1 MLFMLCERAIG
12 DICLKILRELGER
25 MKYIKFFKELNN
37 KDVPLVGGKNASIG
51 EMFQELVPV
60 GIKVPN
66 GFAIT
71 SEAYW
76 YLLDSGGIREKI
88 RELLE
93 GVDVTEID
101 VLKTRSKK
109 IRELIFG
116 TPFPEDLRKEIFE
129 AYKILSEEY
138 GMKEADVAVR
148 SSATAEDLPD
158 ASFAGQQ
165 DTYLSVK
172 GQTELIH
179 YIKSCLASLFTD
191 RAVSYRAS
199 RGFDHFKVAL
209 SVGVQKMV
217 RADKG
222 SAGVMFSIDTE
233 TGFKDA
239 VFITSSWG
247 LGENVVGGTVNPD
260 EFYVF
265 KPTLKEGKRPIIKR
279 QLGHKHQKMVYAPK
293 GSDHPT
299 KNIKTTQ
306 KEMKT
311 FSITDADILTLARY
325 AIKIEEHY
333 TKEAGEYRPMDMEW
347 SKDGESGEI
356 FIVQARPETVQSQK
370 DKQKDSGQKLE
381 TFSFKDKN
389 AEREVLLTG
398 RAIGGKIGHGKVRII
413 NDLEHMNTFKDG
425 EILVTDN
432 TDPDWEPVMKK
443 ASAVITNRGGR
454 TCHAAIVAR
463 EIGVPAIVGAIG
475 STDRLYTGMEV
486 TVSCAEGEEGYIYA
500 GIHPFEIETIELSNL
515 GKPKTKIYMNIG
527 NPEKAFGFSQLPND
541 GVGLAR
547 MEHIILN
554 QIKAHPLALLDLQN
568 GKKDIKDRAEIEK
581 LISGYES
588 PKDFF
593 IKKIAEG
600 MGMISAAFYPK
611 PVIVRTS
618 DFKSNEYR
626 GMIGGA
632 AYEPMEE
639 NPMLGYRGA
648 SRYYSDLYRVAFEWE
663 CEALAMVREEMGL
676 TNMKVMVPF
685 LRTPEEGKK
694 VLEIMRRNGLES
706 GKNGLEIYV
715 MCELPVNVILA
726 DDFLSMFDGFSIGS
740 NDLTQLTLGVD
751 RDGQLVSHIFDERNP
766 AMLEMF
772 KRAID
777 SCKKHKKY
785 CGICGQAPSDY
796 PEVAEFL
803 VEHDITSISL
813 NPDSVISTWSRVV
826 ELEKRL
832 KS

>member
-1 MLFMLCERAIG
+1 
-12 DICLKILRELGER
+12 

-37 KDVPLVGGKNASIG
+37 RDVPLVGGKNASIG
-51 EMFQELVPV
+51 EMFQELVQV

-76 YLLDSGGIREKI
+76 YLLESGGIKQKI
-88 RELLE
+88 IDLLE
-93 GVDVTEID
+93 NVDVTEID

-116 TPFPEDLRKEIFE
+116 TPFPADLRDEIFQ
-129 AYKILSEEY
+129 AYKILSDEY

-209 SVGVQKMV
+209 SVGIQKMV

-265 KPTLKEGKRPIIKR
+265 KPTLEQGKRPIIKR
-279 QLGHKHQKMVYAPK
+279 QLGHKHQKMVYAPR

-306 KEMKT
+306 KEMQT
-311 FSITDADILTLARY
+311 FSISDEDILTLARY
-325 AIKIEEHY
+325 AIIIEKHY

-347 SKDGESGEI
+347 AKDGESGEI
-356 FIVQARPETVQSQK
+356 FIVQARPETVQSQNIK
-370 DKQKDSGQKLE
+370 KTNGQKIE
-381 TFSFKDKN
+381 KFKFKTN
-389 AEREVLLTG
+389 ENKEVIIMG
-398 RAIGGKIGHGKVRII
+398 KAIGGKIGTGKVRII
-413 NDLEHMNTFKDG
+413 NNIEHMNTFKEG

-432 TDPDWEPVMKK
+432 TDPDWEPAMKK

-463 EIGVPAIVGAIG
+463 EIGVPAIVGAVG
-475 STDRLYTGMEV
+475 ATDSLYTGMEV
-486 TVSCAEGEEGYIYA
+486 TVSCAEGEEGYVYA
-500 GIHPFEIETIELSNL
+500 GIHEYEVKTIELSNL
-515 GKPKTKIYMNIG
+515 GETKTKIYMNVG
-527 NPEKAFGFSQLPND
+527 NPEKSFSFAQLPNH

-547 MEHIILN
+547 MELIVLN

-568 GKKDIKDRAEIEK
+568 GKFNMKEKAEIER

-593 IKKIAEG
+593 VKKIAEG
-600 MGMISAAFYPK
+600 IGMISSAFYPK

-626 GMIGGA
+626 GMIAGSY
-632 AYEPMEE
+632 YEPQEE

-648 SRYYSDLYRVAFEWE
+648 SRYYSDLYRGAFEWE
-663 CEALAMVREEMGL
+663 CEALAMVRDEMGL
-676 TNMKVMVPF
+676 TNMKIMIPF

-694 VLEIMRRNGLES
+694 VLEILRRNGLES

-726 DDFLSMFDGFSIGS
+726 DDFLSMFDGYSIGS

-751 RDGQLVSHIFDERNP
+751 RDGQLVSDIFDERNP

-772 KRAID
+772 KRAIQ
-777 SCKKHKKY
+777 SCKKHNKY

-796 PEVAEFL
+796 PEITEFL
-803 VEHDITSISL
+803 VREGINSISL
-813 NPDSVISTWSRVV
+813 NPDSVIATWNVV
-826 ELEKRL
+826 EKLEKEL
-832 KS
+832 NIKP

>member
-1 MLFMLCERAIG
+1 
-12 DICLKILRELGER
+12 

-76 YLLDSGGIREKI
+76 YLLDSGGIKEKI
-88 RELLE
+88 IDLLKD
-93 GVDVTEID
+93 VDVTEID

-116 TPFPEDLRKEIFE
+116 TPFPANLRDEIFE
-129 AYKILSEEY
+129 AYRILSAEY

-165 DTYLSVK
+165 DTYLSIK

-179 YIKSCLASLFTD
+179 YIKSCFASLFTD

-217 RADKG
+217 RSDRG
-222 SAGVMFSIDTE
+222 SSGVMFSIDTE
-233 TGFKDA
+233 TGFKNA

-265 KPTLKEGKRPIIKR
+265 KPTLEAGKRPIIKK
-279 QLGHKHQKMVYAPK
+279 QLGNKHVKMVYAPQ

-299 KNIKTTQ
+299 KNIATTQ
-306 KEMKT
+306 KELQT
-311 FSITDADILTLARY
+311 FSITDEDILTLARY
-325 AIKIEEHY
+325 AITIEKHY
-333 TKEAGEYRPMDMEW
+333 TQEAGEYRPMDMEW
-347 SKDGESGEI
+347 AKDGDSGEI

-370 DKQKDSGQKLE
+370 SKANTQVIEKYK
-381 TFSFKDKN
+381 FKNNDP
-389 AEREVLLTG
+389 REVLITG
-398 RAIGGKIGHGKVRII
+398 RATGGKIGAGKVRII
-413 NDLEHMNTFKDG
+413 NDIEHMNTFKEG

-432 TDPDWEPVMKK
+432 TDPDWEPAMKK
-443 ASAVITNRGGR
+443 AAAVITNRGGR

-475 STDRLYTGMEV
+475 ATDRLYTGMEV
-486 TVSCAEGEEGYIYA
+486 TVSCAEGEEGYVYA
-500 GIHPFEIETIELSNL
+500 GIHDYEVESIELSNL
-515 GKPKTKIYMNIG
+515 GNTKTKLYMNIG
-527 NPEKAFGFSQLPND
+527 NPEKAFSFAQLPCD

-547 MEHIILN
+547 MELIILN
-554 QIKAHPLALLDLQN
+554 QVKAHPLALVDIQN
-568 GKKDIKDRAEIEK
+568 GKTNIPQYNEIMK
-581 LISGYES
+581 LISGYDN

-600 MGMISAAFYPK
+600 MGMITAAFYPK

-626 GMIGGA
+626 GMIAGTH
-632 AYEPMEE
+632 YEPHEE

-648 SRYYSDLYRVAFEWE
+648 SRYYSDLYRTAFEWE
-663 CEALAMVREEMGL
+663 IQALAMVREEMGL
-676 TNMKVMVPF
+676 TNMKVMIPF

-694 VLEIMRRNGLES
+694 VLEILRKNGLES

-715 MCELPVNVILA
+715 MCELPVNVVLA
-726 DDFLSMFDGFSIGS
+726 DEFLSIFDGFSIGS

-751 RDGQLVSHIFDERNP
+751 RDGELVSHIFDERNP

-772 KRAID
+772 KRAIEA
-777 SCKKHKKY
+777 CKRHGKY

-803 VEHDITSISL
+803 VKEGITSISL
-813 NPDSVISTWSRVV
+813 NPDSVVSTWTRIA
-826 ELEKRL
+826 ELEKTL
-832 KS
+832 G

>member
-1 MLFMLCERAIG
+1 
-12 DICLKILRELGER
+12 
-25 MKYIKFFKELNN
+25 MKYIKFFEELNN
-37 KDVPLVGGKNASIG
+37 RDVPLVGGKNASIG

-60 GIKVPN
+60 GIKVPD

-71 SEAYW
+71 SDAYW
-76 YLLDSGGIREKI
+76 YLLESGNIKDQI
-88 RELLE
+88 RELLVN
-93 GVDVTEID
+93 VDYTEMD
-101 VLKTRSKK
+101 VLRNRCSK
-109 IRELIFG
+109 IRELIFS
-116 TPFPEDLRKEIFE
+116 TPLPQDLKDEIFQ
-129 AYKILSEEY
+129 AYDKLSQRY
-138 GMKEADVAVR
+138 GMTEADVAVR

-172 GQTELIH
+172 GKTDLVH
-179 YIKSCLASLFTD
+179 YIKSCFASLFTH
-191 RAVSYRAS
+191 RATSYRA
-199 RGFDHFKVAL
+199 GKNFDHFKVAL

-217 RADKG
+217 RSDK
-222 SAGVMFSIDTE
+222 SAAGVMFSIDTE

-265 KPTLKEGKRPIIKR
+265 KPTLEQGKKPIIKR
-279 QLGHKHQKMVYAPK
+279 KLGTKDVKMVYSPA
-293 GSDHPT
+293 GSDKPT
-299 KNIKTTQ
+299 MNVRTTHH
-306 KEMKT
+306 EMET
-311 FSITDADILTLARY
+311 FSITDEDVLTLARY
-325 AIKIEEHY
+325 AIDIEKHY

-347 SKDGESGEI
+347 AKDGQSGEI

-370 DKQKDSGQKLE
+370 SKHGAKIEK
-381 TFSFKDKN
+381 FRFKNPIDN
-389 AEREVLLTG
+389 DREVVLRG
-398 RAIGGKIGHGKVRII
+398 MAIGTKMGSGKIRII
-413 NDLEHMNTFKDG
+413 NNIEQMNTFKEG

-443 ASAVITNRGGR
+443 AAAVITNRGGR

-463 EIGVPAIVGAIG
+463 EIGVPTIVGAHG
-475 STDRLYTGMEV
+475 ATEVLYTDMEA
-486 TVSCAEGEEGYIYA
+486 TVSCSEGEEGYVYA
-500 GIHPFEIETIELSNL
+500 GIHEYEVETISLEHL
-515 GKPKTKIYMNIG
+515 GETKTKIYMNVG
-527 NPEKAFGFSQLPND
+527 DPAKAFGFSFIPNS

-547 MEHIILN
+547 MEHIVLH
-554 QIKAHPLALLDLQN
+554 QIVAHPLALLDLQN
-568 GKKDIKDRAEIEK
+568 DKTIYNQDDVVK
-581 LISGYES
+581 LIHGYDN

-600 MGMISAAFYPK
+600 MGMIAAAFYPN

-626 GMIGGA
+626 NMISGEY
-632 AYEPMEE
+632 YEPQEE

-648 SRYYSDLYRVAFEWE
+648 SRYYSEQYRTAFEWE
-663 CEALAMVREEMGL
+663 CQALAMVRDDMGL
-676 TNMKVMVPF
+676 TNMKIMIPF

-715 MCELPVNVILA
+715 MCELPVNIILA
-726 DDFLSMFDGFSIGS
+726 DEFLKIFDGYSIGS

-751 RDGQLVSHIFDERNP
+751 RDGDLVSHIFDERNP

-772 KRAID
+772 KQAIQA
-777 SCKKHKKY
+777 CKRHGKY

-796 PEVAEFL
+796 PEIAEFL
-803 VEHDITSISL
+803 VQQGISSISL
-813 NPDSVISTWSRVV
+813 NPDSVVMTWERI
-826 ELEKRL
+826 EQLEKKL
-832 KS
+832 KSTN

>member
-1 MLFMLCERAIG
+1 
-12 DICLKILRELGER
+12 

-76 YLLDSGGIREKI
+76 YLLDSGGIRQKI
-88 RELLE
+88 FDLLD

-101 VLKTRSKK
+101 VLKTRSKQ

-116 TPFPEDLRKEIFE
+116 TPLPADLRDEIFE
-129 AYKILSEEY
+129 AYRILSDEY
-138 GMKEADVAVR
+138 GMKFADVAVR

-179 YIKSCLASLFTD
+179 YIKSCFASLFTD

-279 QLGHKHQKMVYAPK
+279 QLGYKHQKMVYAPN

-306 KEMKT
+306 QELNT

-333 TKEAGEYRPMDMEW
+333 SKEAGEYRPMDMEW

-370 DKQKDSGQKLE
+370 NKGGAQKIEK
-381 TFSFKDKN
+381 FKFKEKAN
-389 AEREVLLTG
+389 REILLTG

-413 NDLEHMNTFKDG
+413 NDLEHMNTFKEG

-432 TDPDWEPVMKK
+432 TDPDWEPAMKK
-443 ASAVITNRGGR
+443 AAAVITNRGGR

-463 EIGVPAIVGAIG
+463 EIGVPAIVGAVG
-475 STDRLYTGMEV
+475 ATDRLYTGMEV
-486 TVSCAEGEEGYIYA
+486 TASCAEGEEGFVYA
-500 GIHPFEIETIELSNL
+500 GIHPFEIETITLDNL
-515 GKPKTKIYMNIG
+515 EKTKTKVYMNIG

-581 LISGYES
+581 LMSGYEN

-593 IKKIAEG
+593 VKKIAEG
-600 MGMISAAFYPK
+600 MGMIAAAFYPK

-626 GMIGGA
+626 GMIGGLD
-632 AYEPMEE
+632 YEPLEE

-676 TNMKVMVPF
+676 TNMKIMVPF

-726 DDFLSMFDGFSIGS
+726 DDFLELFDGFSIGS

-772 KRAID
+772 KRAIEA
-777 SCKKHKKY
+777 CKKHNKY

-796 PEVAEFL
+796 PEIAEFL
-803 VEHDITSISL
+803 VKNGITSISL
-813 NPDSVISTWSRVV
+813 NPDSVVSTLGKIIA
-826 ELEKRL
+826 LEKTL
-832 KS
+832 KN

>member
-1 MLFMLCERAIG
+1 
-12 DICLKILRELGER
+12 

-37 KDVPLVGGKNASIG
+37 RDVPLVGGKNASIG

-71 SEAYW
+71 SDAYW
-76 YLLDSGGIREKI
+76 YLLDSGGIRQKI
-88 RELLE
+88 FDLLD

-116 TPFPEDLRKEIFE
+116 TPIPPDLRDEIFE

-138 GMKEADVAVR
+138 GMREADVAVR

-172 GQTELIH
+172 GQVELVH
-179 YIKSCLASLFTD
+179 YIKSCFASLFTD

-233 TGFKDA
+233 TGFRDA
-239 VFITSSWG
+239 VLITSSWG

-279 QLGHKHQKMVYAPK
+279 QLGYKHQKMVYAPK

-306 KEMKT
+306 KELNS

-333 TKEAGEYRPMDMEW
+333 SKEAGEYRPMDMEW

-356 FIVQARPETVQSQK
+356 FIVQARPETVQSQQNK
-370 DKQKDSGQKLE
+370 KNGTQKIEK
-381 TFSFKDKN
+381 FKFKEKAD
-389 AEREVLLTG
+389 REILLAG

-413 NDLEHMNTFKDG
+413 NNLEHMSSFKEG

-432 TDPDWEPVMKK
+432 TDPDWEPAMKK
-443 ASAVITNRGGR
+443 AAAVITNRGGR

-463 EIGVPAIVGAIG
+463 EIGVPTIVGAVG
-475 STDRLYTGMEV
+475 ATDRLYTGMEV

-500 GIHPFEIETIELSNL
+500 GIHPFEIETITLNIE
-515 GKPKTKIYMNIG
+515 KTKTKIYMNIG

-547 MEHIILN
+547 MEHIVLN

-568 GKKDIKDRAEIEK
+568 GKKDIKDRSEIEK
-581 LISGYES
+581 LIAGYEN

-593 IKKIAEG
+593 VKKIAEG
-600 MGMISAAFYPK
+600 IGMIAAAFYPK

-618 DFKSNEYR
+618 DFKTNEYR
-626 GMIGGA
+626 GMIGGL
-632 AYEPMEE
+632 AYEPLEE

-715 MCELPVNVILA
+715 MCELPINVILA
-726 DDFLSMFDGFSIGS
+726 DDFLELFDGFSIGS

-777 SCKKHKKY
+777 ACKRHKKY

-796 PEVAEFL
+796 PEIAEFL
-803 VEHDITSISL
+803 VKNGITSISL
-813 NPDSVISTWSRVV
+813 NPDSMVSTLNRII
-826 ELEKRL
+826 ELEKIL
-832 KS
+832 KK

>member
-1 MLFMLCERAIG
+1 
-12 DICLKILRELGER
+12 

-37 KDVPLVGGKNASIG
+37 RDVPLVGGKNASIG

-71 SEAYW
+71 SDAYW
-76 YLLDSGGIREKI
+76 YLLDSGGIKQKI
-88 RELLE
+88 VDLLE
-93 GVDVTEID
+93 NVDVTEID

-116 TPFPEDLRKEIFE
+116 TPFPSDLRDEIFQ
-129 AYKILSEEY
+129 AYKMLSDEY
-138 GMKEADVAVR
+138 GMNEADVAVR

-179 YIKSCLASLFTD
+179 YIKSCFASLFTD

-209 SVGVQKMV
+209 SVGIQKMV

-265 KPTLKEGKRPIIKR
+265 KPTLEQGKRPIIKR
-279 QLGHKHQKMVYAPK
+279 QLGTKHLKMVYAPK

-306 KEMKT
+306 KELET
-311 FSITDADILTLARY
+311 FSITDEDILTLARY
-325 AIKIEEHY
+325 AIIIEKHY

-347 SKDGESGEI
+347 AKDGESGEI
-356 FIVQARPETVQSQK
+356 FIVQARPETVQSQNIK
-370 DKQKDSGQKLE
+370 KSNGQRIEKFRFKVVDDKK
-381 TFSFKDKN
+381 
-389 AEREVLLTG
+389 EVIING
-398 RAIGGKIGHGKVRII
+398 KAIGGKIGTGKVRII
-413 NDLEHMNTFKDG
+413 NDIAHMNSFKEG

-432 TDPDWEPVMKK
+432 TDPDWEPAMKK

-463 EIGVPAIVGAIG
+463 EIGVPAIVGAVG
-475 STDRLYTGMEV
+475 ATDRLYTGMEV
-486 TVSCAEGEEGYIYA
+486 TVSCAEGEEGYVYA
-500 GIHPFEIETIELSNL
+500 GIHEYEVETIELSNL
-515 GKPKTKIYMNIG
+515 GQTKTKIYMNVG
-527 NPEKAFGFSQLPND
+527 NPEKSFSFSQLPNH

-547 MEHIILN
+547 MELIILN

-568 GKKDIKDRAEIEK
+568 GKTDIKDRQEIEK

-600 MGMISAAFYPK
+600 MGMISAAFYPN

-626 GMIGGA
+626 GMIGGT
-632 AYEPMEE
+632 AYEPQEE
-639 NPMLGYRGA
+639 NPMLGFRGA
-648 SRYYSDLYRVAFEWE
+648 SRYYSDLYRGAFEWE
-663 CEALAMVREEMGL
+663 CQALAMVRDEMGL
-676 TNMKVMVPF
+676 TNMKIMIPF

-694 VLEIMRRNGLES
+694 VLEILRRNGLES

-726 DDFLSMFDGFSIGS
+726 DDFLNMFDGFSIGS

-751 RDGQLVSHIFDERNP
+751 RDGQLVSDIFDERNP

-772 KRAID
+772 KRAIAA
-777 SCKKHKKY
+777 CKKHKKY

-796 PEVAEFL
+796 PEIAEFL
-803 VEHDITSISL
+803 VKEGINSISL
-813 NPDSVISTWSRVV
+813 NPDSVIATWNLVSK
-826 ELEKRL
+826 LEKEL
-832 KS
+832 NL

>member
-1 MLFMLCERAIG
+1 
-12 DICLKILRELGER
+12 

-37 KDVPLVGGKNASIG
+37 RDVPLVGGKNASIG

-71 SEAYW
+71 SDAYW
-76 YLLDSGGIREKI
+76 YLLDSGGIKQKI
-88 RELLE
+88 IDLLE
-93 GVDVTEID
+93 NVDVTEID

-116 TPFPEDLRKEIFE
+116 TPFPADLRDEIFQ
-129 AYKILSEEY
+129 AYKMLSDEY
-138 GMKEADVAVR
+138 GMNEADVAVR

-179 YIKSCLASLFTD
+179 YIKSCFASLFTD

-265 KPTLKEGKRPIIKR
+265 KPTLEQGKRPIIKR
-279 QLGHKHQKMVYAPK
+279 QLGTKHLKMVYAPK

-306 KEMKT
+306 KELET
-311 FSITDADILTLARY
+311 FSITDEDILTLARY
-325 AIKIEEHY
+325 AIVIEKHY

-347 SKDGESGEI
+347 AKDGETGEI
-356 FIVQARPETVQSQK
+356 FIVQARPETVQSQNIK
-370 DKQKDSGQKLE
+370 KSNGQRIEK
-381 TFSFKDKN
+381 FRFKN
-389 AEREVLLTG
+389 ADEKKEIIING
-398 RAIGGKIGHGKVRII
+398 KAIGGKIGTGKVRII
-413 NDLEHMNTFKDG
+413 NDIAHMNSFKEG

-432 TDPDWEPVMKK
+432 TDPDWEPAMKK

-463 EIGVPAIVGAIG
+463 EIGVPAIVGAVG
-475 STDRLYTGMEV
+475 ATDRLYTGMEV
-486 TVSCAEGEEGYIYA
+486 TVSCAEGEEGYVYA
-500 GIHPFEIETIELSNL
+500 GIHEYEVETIELSNL
-515 GKPKTKIYMNIG
+515 DQTKTKIYMNVG
-527 NPEKAFGFSQLPND
+527 NPEKSFSFSQLPNH

-547 MEHIILN
+547 MELIILN

-568 GKKDIKDRAEIEK
+568 GKKDISDKEQIEK
-581 LISGYES
+581 LISGYEG

-593 IKKIAEG
+593 VKKIAEG
-600 MGMISAAFYPK
+600 MGMISAAFYPN

-626 GMIGGA
+626 GMIGGT
-632 AYEPMEE
+632 AYEPQEE
-639 NPMLGYRGA
+639 NPMLGFRGA
-648 SRYYSDLYRVAFEWE
+648 SRYYSDLYRGAFEWE
-663 CEALAMVREEMGL
+663 CQALAMVRDEMGL
-676 TNMKVMVPF
+676 TNMKIMIPF

-694 VLEIMRRNGLES
+694 VLEILRRNGLES

-726 DDFLSMFDGFSIGS
+726 DDFLNMFDGFSIGS

-751 RDGQLVSHIFDERNP
+751 RDGQLVSDIFDERNP

-772 KRAID
+772 KRAITA
-777 SCKKHKKY
+777 CKKHKKY

-796 PEVAEFL
+796 PEIAEFL
-803 VEHDITSISL
+803 VREGIDSISL
-813 NPDSVISTWSRVV
+813 NPDSVISTWNLVSK
-826 ELEKRL
+826 LEKELNL
-832 KS
+832 K

>member
-1 MLFMLCERAIG
+1 
-12 DICLKILRELGER
+12 

-37 KDVPLVGGKNASIG
+37 RDVPLVGGKNASIG

-71 SEAYW
+71 SDAYW
-76 YLLDSGGIREKI
+76 YLLDSGGIKQKI
-88 RELLE
+88 VDLLE
-93 GVDVTEID
+93 NVDVTEID

-116 TPFPEDLRKEIFE
+116 TPFPSDLRDEIFQ
-129 AYKILSEEY
+129 AYKMLSDEY
-138 GMKEADVAVR
+138 GMNEADVAVR

-179 YIKSCLASLFTD
+179 YIKSCFASLFTD

-209 SVGVQKMV
+209 SVGIQKMV
-217 RADKG
+217 RSDKG

-265 KPTLKEGKRPIIKR
+265 KPTLEQGKRPIIKR
-279 QLGHKHQKMVYAPK
+279 QLGTKHLKMVYAPK

-306 KEMKT
+306 KELET
-311 FSITDADILTLARY
+311 FSITDEDILTLARY
-325 AIKIEEHY
+325 AIIIEKHY

-347 SKDGESGEI
+347 AKDGESGEI
-356 FIVQARPETVQSQK
+356 FIVQARPETVQSQNIK
-370 DKQKDSGQKLE
+370 KSNGQRIEKFRFKVTDDKK
-381 TFSFKDKN
+381 
-389 AEREVLLTG
+389 EVIING
-398 RAIGGKIGHGKVRII
+398 KAIGGKIGTGKVRII
-413 NDLEHMNTFKDG
+413 NDIAHMNSFKEG

-432 TDPDWEPVMKK
+432 TDPDWEPAMKK

-463 EIGVPAIVGAIG
+463 EIGVPAIVGAVG
-475 STDRLYTGMEV
+475 ATDRLYTGMEV
-486 TVSCAEGEEGYIYA
+486 TVSCAEGEEGYVYA
-500 GIHPFEIETIELSNL
+500 GIHEYEVETIELSNL
-515 GKPKTKIYMNIG
+515 GQTKTKIYMNVG
-527 NPEKAFGFSQLPND
+527 NPEKSFSFSQLPNH

-547 MEHIILN
+547 MELIILN

-568 GKKDIKDRAEIEK
+568 GKTDIKDRQEIEK

-600 MGMISAAFYPK
+600 MGMISAAFYPN

-626 GMIGGA
+626 GMIGGTL
-632 AYEPMEE
+632 YEPQEE
-639 NPMLGYRGA
+639 NPMLGFRGA
-648 SRYYSDLYRVAFEWE
+648 SRYYSDLYRGAFEWE
-663 CEALAMVREEMGL
+663 CQALAMVRDEMGL
-676 TNMKVMVPF
+676 TNMKIMIPF

-694 VLEIMRRNGLES
+694 VLEILRRNGLES

-726 DDFLSMFDGFSIGS
+726 DDFLNMFDGFSIGS
-740 NDLTQLTLGVD
+740 NDLTQLTLGID
-751 RDGQLVSHIFDERNP
+751 RDGQLVSDIFDERNP

-772 KRAID
+772 KRAIEA
-777 SCKKHKKY
+777 CKRHKKY

-796 PEVAEFL
+796 PEIAEFL
-803 VEHDITSISL
+803 VKEGISSISL
-813 NPDSVISTWSRVV
+813 NPDSVIATWNLVSK
-826 ELEKRL
+826 LEKEL
-832 KS
+832 NL

>member
-1 MLFMLCERAIG
+1 
-12 DICLKILRELGER
+12 

-71 SEAYW
+71 SDAYW
-76 YLLDSGGIREKI
+76 YLLDSGGIRQKI
-88 RELLE
+88 IDLLA

-101 VLKTRSKK
+101 VLKTRSKQ

-116 TPFPEDLRKEIFE
+116 TPLPTDLRDEIFE
-129 AYKILSEEY
+129 AYRILSEEY
-138 GMKEADVAVR
+138 GMKYADVAVR

-172 GQTELIH
+172 GQTDLVH
-179 YIKSCLASLFTD
+179 YIKSCFASLFTD

-279 QLGHKHQKMVYAPK
+279 QLGHKHQKMVYATP
-293 GSDHPT
+293 GDPHPT
-299 KNIKTTQ
+299 KNIQTTQ
-306 KEMKT
+306 EEMRT

-370 DKQKDSGQKLE
+370 SKNGCAQRLE
-381 TFSFKDKN
+381 KFRFKDKD
-389 AEREVLLTG
+389 AEREVILAG

-413 NDLEHMNTFKDG
+413 NDLEHMNTFKEG

-432 TDPDWEPVMKK
+432 TDPDWEPAMKK
-443 ASAVITNRGGR
+443 AAAVITNRGGR

-463 EIGVPAIVGAIG
+463 EIGVPAIVGAVG
-475 STDRLYTGMEV
+475 ATDRLYTGMEI
-486 TVSCAEGEEGYIYA
+486 TASCAEGEEGYIYN

-515 GKPKTKIYMNIG
+515 GQTKTKIYMNIG

-568 GKKDIKDRAEIEK
+568 GKKDIKDKEEIEK

-611 PVIVRTS
+611 PVIVRVS

-626 GMIGGA
+626 GMIGGL
-632 AYEPMEE
+632 AYEPLEE

-648 SRYYSDLYRVAFEWE
+648 SRYYSDLYRTAFEWE
-663 CEALAMVREEMGL
+663 CEALSMVREEMGL

-726 DDFLSMFDGFSIGS
+726 DEFLSMFDGFSIGS

-772 KRAID
+772 KRAIAA
-777 SCKKHKKY
+777 CKKHGKY

-796 PEVAEFL
+796 PEIAEFL
-803 VEHDITSISL
+803 VKEGINSISL
-813 NPDSVISTWSRVV
+813 NPDSVVATWTRIAD
-826 ELEKRL
+826 LEKTL
-832 KS
+832 K

>member
-1 MLFMLCERAIG
+1 
-12 DICLKILRELGER
+12 

-37 KDVPLVGGKNASIG
+37 RDVPLVGGKNASIG

-71 SEAYW
+71 SDAYW
-76 YLLDSGGIREKI
+76 YLLDSGGIKQKI
-88 RELLE
+88 VDLLE
-93 GVDVTEID
+93 NVDVTEID

-116 TPFPEDLRKEIFE
+116 TPFPSDLRDEIFQ
-129 AYKILSEEY
+129 AYKMLSDEY
-138 GMKEADVAVR
+138 GMNEADVAVR

-179 YIKSCLASLFTD
+179 YIKSCFASLFTD

-209 SVGVQKMV
+209 SVGIQKMV
-217 RADKG
+217 RSDKG

-265 KPTLKEGKRPIIKR
+265 KPTLEQGKRPIIKR
-279 QLGHKHQKMVYAPK
+279 QLGTKHLKMVYAPK

-306 KEMKT
+306 KELET
-311 FSITDADILTLARY
+311 FSITDEDILTLARY
-325 AIKIEEHY
+325 AIIIEKHY

-347 SKDGESGEI
+347 AKDGESGEI
-356 FIVQARPETVQSQK
+356 FIVQARPETVQSQNIK
-370 DKQKDSGQKLE
+370 KSNGQRIEKFRFKFTDDKK
-381 TFSFKDKN
+381 
-389 AEREVLLTG
+389 EVIING
-398 RAIGGKIGHGKVRII
+398 KAIGGKIGTGKVRII
-413 NDLEHMNTFKDG
+413 NDIAHMNSFKEG

-432 TDPDWEPVMKK
+432 TDPDWEPAMKK

-463 EIGVPAIVGAIG
+463 EIGVPAIVGAVG
-475 STDRLYTGMEV
+475 ATDRLYTGMEV
-486 TVSCAEGEEGYIYA
+486 TVSCAEGEEGYVYA
-500 GIHPFEIETIELSNL
+500 GIHEYEVETIELSNL
-515 GKPKTKIYMNIG
+515 GQTKTKIYMNVG
-527 NPEKAFGFSQLPND
+527 NPEKSFSFSQLPNH

-547 MEHIILN
+547 MELIILN

-568 GKKDIKDRAEIEK
+568 GKTDIKDRQEIEK

-600 MGMISAAFYPK
+600 MGMISAAFYPN

-626 GMIGGA
+626 GMIGGTL
-632 AYEPMEE
+632 YEPQEE
-639 NPMLGYRGA
+639 NPMLGFRGA
-648 SRYYSDLYRVAFEWE
+648 SRYYSDLYRGAFEWE
-663 CEALAMVREEMGL
+663 CQALAMVRDEMGL
-676 TNMKVMVPF
+676 TNMKIMIPF

-694 VLEIMRRNGLES
+694 VLEILRRNGLES

-726 DDFLSMFDGFSIGS
+726 DDFLNMFDGFSIGS

-751 RDGQLVSHIFDERNP
+751 RDGQLVSDIFDERNP

-772 KRAID
+772 KRAIEA
-777 SCKKHKKY
+777 CKRHKKY

-796 PEVAEFL
+796 PEIAEFL
-803 VEHDITSISL
+803 VKEGISSISL
-813 NPDSVISTWSRVV
+813 NPDSVIATWNLVSK
-826 ELEKRL
+826 LEKEL
-832 KS
+832 NL

>member
-1 MLFMLCERAIG
+1 
-12 DICLKILRELGER
+12 

-76 YLLDSGGIREKI
+76 YLLDSGGIKEKI
-88 RELLE
+88 IDLLKD
-93 GVDVTEID
+93 VDVTEID

-116 TPFPEDLRKEIFE
+116 TPFPANLRDEIFE
-129 AYKILSEEY
+129 AYRILSAEY

-165 DTYLSVK
+165 DTYLSIK

-179 YIKSCLASLFTD
+179 YIKSCFASLFTD

-217 RADKG
+217 RSDRG
-222 SAGVMFSIDTE
+222 SSGVMFSIDTE
-233 TGFKDA
+233 TGFKNA

-265 KPTLKEGKRPIIKR
+265 KPTLEAGKRPIIKK
-279 QLGHKHQKMVYAPK
+279 QLGNKHVKMVYAPQ

-299 KNIKTTQ
+299 KNIATTQ
-306 KEMKT
+306 KELQT
-311 FSITDADILTLARY
+311 FSITDEDILTLARY
-325 AIKIEEHY
+325 AITIEKHY
-333 TKEAGEYRPMDMEW
+333 TQEAGEYRPMDMEW
-347 SKDGESGEI
+347 AKDGDSGEI

-370 DKQKDSGQKLE
+370 SKANTQVIEKYK
-381 TFSFKDKN
+381 FKNNDP
-389 AEREVLLTG
+389 REVLITG
-398 RAIGGKIGHGKVRII
+398 RATGGKIGAGKVRII
-413 NDLEHMNTFKDG
+413 NDIEHMNTFKEG

-432 TDPDWEPVMKK
+432 TDPDWEPAMKK
-443 ASAVITNRGGR
+443 AAAVITNRGGR

-463 EIGVPAIVGAIG
+463 EIGVPAIVGAVG
-475 STDRLYTGMEV
+475 ATDRLYTGMEV
-486 TVSCAEGEEGYIYA
+486 TVSCAEGEEGYVYA
-500 GIHPFEIETIELSNL
+500 GIHDYEVESIELSNL
-515 GKPKTKIYMNIG
+515 GNTKTKLYMNIG
-527 NPEKAFGFSQLPND
+527 NPEKAFSFTQLPCD

-547 MEHIILN
+547 MELIILN
-554 QIKAHPLALLDLQN
+554 QVKAHPLALVDIQN
-568 GKKDIKDRAEIEK
+568 GKTNIPQYNEIMK
-581 LISGYES
+581 LISGYDN

-600 MGMISAAFYPK
+600 MGMITAAFYPK

-626 GMIGGA
+626 GMIAGTH
-632 AYEPMEE
+632 YEPHEE

-648 SRYYSDLYRVAFEWE
+648 SRYYSDLYRTAFEWE
-663 CEALAMVREEMGL
+663 IQALAMVREEMGL
-676 TNMKVMVPF
+676 TNMKVMIPF

-694 VLEIMRRNGLES
+694 VLEILRKNGLES

-715 MCELPVNVILA
+715 MCELPVNVVLA
-726 DDFLSMFDGFSIGS
+726 DEFLSIFDGFSIGS

-751 RDGQLVSHIFDERNP
+751 RDGELVSHIFDERNP

-772 KRAID
+772 KRAIEA
-777 SCKKHKKY
+777 CKRHGKY

-796 PEVAEFL
+796 PKVAEFL
-803 VEHDITSISL
+803 VKEGITSISL
-813 NPDSVISTWSRVV
+813 NPDSVVSTWTRIA
-826 ELEKRL
+826 ELEKTL
-832 KS
+832 G

>member
-1 MLFMLCERAIG
+1 
-12 DICLKILRELGER
+12 

-76 YLLDSGGIREKI
+76 YLLDSGGIKEKI
-88 RELLE
+88 IDLLKD
-93 GVDVTEID
+93 VDVTEID

-116 TPFPEDLRKEIFE
+116 TPFPANLRDEIFE
-129 AYKILSEEY
+129 AYRILSAEY

-165 DTYLSVK
+165 DTYLSIK

-179 YIKSCLASLFTD
+179 YIKSCFASLFTD

-217 RADKG
+217 RSDRG
-222 SAGVMFSIDTE
+222 SSGVMFSIDTE
-233 TGFKDA
+233 TGFKNA

-265 KPTLKEGKRPIIKR
+265 KPTLEAGKRPIIKK
-279 QLGHKHQKMVYAPK
+279 QLGNKHVKMVYAPK

-299 KNIKTTQ
+299 KNIATTQ
-306 KEMKT
+306 KELQT
-311 FSITDADILTLARY
+311 FSITDEDILTLARY
-325 AIKIEEHY
+325 AITIEKHY
-333 TKEAGEYRPMDMEW
+333 TQEAGEYRPMDMEW
-347 SKDGESGEI
+347 AKDGDSGEI

-370 DKQKDSGQKLE
+370 SKANTQVIEKYK
-381 TFSFKDKN
+381 FKNNDP
-389 AEREVLLTG
+389 REVLITG
-398 RAIGGKIGHGKVRII
+398 RATGGKIGAGKVRII
-413 NDLEHMNTFKDG
+413 NDIEHMNTFKEG

-432 TDPDWEPVMKK
+432 TDPDWEPAMKK
-443 ASAVITNRGGR
+443 AAAVITNRGGR

-463 EIGVPAIVGAIG
+463 EIGVPAIVGAVG
-475 STDRLYTGMEV
+475 ATDRLYTGMEV
-486 TVSCAEGEEGYIYA
+486 TVSCAEGEEGYVYA
-500 GIHPFEIETIELSNL
+500 GIHDYEVESIELSNL
-515 GKPKTKIYMNIG
+515 GNTKTKLYMNIG
-527 NPEKAFGFSQLPND
+527 NPEKAFSFAQLPCD

-547 MEHIILN
+547 MELIILN
-554 QIKAHPLALLDLQN
+554 QVKAHPLALVDIQN
-568 GKKDIKDRAEIEK
+568 GKTNIPQYNEIMK
-581 LISGYES
+581 LISGYDN

-600 MGMISAAFYPK
+600 MGMITAAFYPK

-626 GMIGGA
+626 GMIAGTH
-632 AYEPMEE
+632 YEPHEE

-648 SRYYSDLYRVAFEWE
+648 SRYYSDLYRTAFEWE
-663 CEALAMVREEMGL
+663 IQALAMVREEMGL
-676 TNMKVMVPF
+676 TNMKVMIPF

-694 VLEIMRRNGLES
+694 VLEILRKNGLES

-715 MCELPVNVILA
+715 MCELPVNVVLA
-726 DDFLSMFDGFSIGS
+726 DEFLSIFDGFSIGS

-751 RDGQLVSHIFDERNP
+751 RDGELVSHIFDERNP

-772 KRAID
+772 KRAIEA
-777 SCKKHKKY
+777 CKRHGKY

-803 VEHDITSISL
+803 VKEGITSISL
-813 NPDSVISTWSRVV
+813 NPDSVVSTWTRIA
-826 ELEKRL
+826 ELEKTL
-832 KS
+832 G

>member
-1 MLFMLCERAIG
+1 
-12 DICLKILRELGER
+12 

-37 KDVPLVGGKNASIG
+37 RDVPLVGGKNASIG

-71 SEAYW
+71 SDAYW
-76 YLLDSGGIREKI
+76 YLLDSGGIKQKI
-88 RELLE
+88 VDLLE
-93 GVDVTEID
+93 NVDVTEID

-116 TPFPEDLRKEIFE
+116 TPFPSDLRDEIFQ
-129 AYKILSEEY
+129 AYKMLSDEY
-138 GMKEADVAVR
+138 GMNEADVAVR

-179 YIKSCLASLFTD
+179 YIKSCFASLFTD

-209 SVGVQKMV
+209 SVGIQKMV

-265 KPTLKEGKRPIIKR
+265 KPTLEQGKRPIIKR
-279 QLGHKHQKMVYAPK
+279 QLGTKHLKMVYAPK

-306 KEMKT
+306 KELET
-311 FSITDADILTLARY
+311 FSITDEDILTLARY
-325 AIKIEEHY
+325 AIIIEKHY

-347 SKDGESGEI
+347 AKDGENGEI
-356 FIVQARPETVQSQK
+356 FIVQARPETVQSQNIK
-370 DKQKDSGQKLE
+370 KSNGQRIEKFRFKVTDDKK
-381 TFSFKDKN
+381 
-389 AEREVLLTG
+389 EVIING
-398 RAIGGKIGHGKVRII
+398 KAIGGKIGTGKVRII
-413 NDLEHMNTFKDG
+413 NDIAHMNSFKEG

-432 TDPDWEPVMKK
+432 TDPDWEPAMKK

-463 EIGVPAIVGAIG
+463 EIGVPAIVGAVG
-475 STDRLYTGMEV
+475 ATDRLYTGMEV
-486 TVSCAEGEEGYIYA
+486 TVSCAEGEEGYVYA
-500 GIHPFEIETIELSNL
+500 GIHEYEVETIELSNL
-515 GKPKTKIYMNIG
+515 GQTKTKIYMNVG
-527 NPEKAFGFSQLPND
+527 NPEKSFSFSQLPNH

-547 MEHIILN
+547 MELIILN

-568 GKKDIKDRAEIEK
+568 GKTDIKDRQEIEK

-600 MGMISAAFYPK
+600 MGMISAAFYPN

-626 GMIGGA
+626 GMIGGTL
-632 AYEPMEE
+632 YEPQEE
-639 NPMLGYRGA
+639 NPMLGFRGA
-648 SRYYSDLYRVAFEWE
+648 SRYYSDLYRGAFEWE
-663 CEALAMVREEMGL
+663 CQALAMVRDEMGL
-676 TNMKVMVPF
+676 TNMKIMIPF

-694 VLEIMRRNGLES
+694 VLEILRRNGLES

-726 DDFLSMFDGFSIGS
+726 DDFLNMFDGFSIGS

-751 RDGQLVSHIFDERNP
+751 RDGQLVSDIFDERNP

-772 KRAID
+772 KRAIAA
-777 SCKKHKKY
+777 CKRHKKY

-796 PEVAEFL
+796 PEIAEFL
-803 VEHDITSISL
+803 VKEGINSISL
-813 NPDSVISTWSRVV
+813 NPDSVIATWNLVSK
-826 ELEKRL
+826 LEKEL
-832 KS
+832 NL